1 MLCSEPHSVLQKL
14 SIQLA
19 GCVFRQTGA
28 DFVQQGHKEACV
40 RHAAVKH
47 QPGKEACGERCR
59 HLLAGLGI
67 ILCLVSF
74 SAAQT
79 DRSGLNGTVTDPS
92 GRVLTDVQVLAL
104 QNATGLRREA
114 ISSASGTYDI
124 PELPVGT
131 YTITFTHPGF
141 QTLRFDNVVQW
152 LGETLTLNATL
163 QVAGTKEQVDVSAT
177 VQPLEQTSST
187 VGIDVEHKQI
197 EELPL
202 NGRNWATLT
211 VLAPAAVDTGGSNQ
225 RSIRFAGR
233 GRDDNNF
240 TYDGIDATNI
250 INQAQQPYVR
260 LAIPLDTIQEF
271 RVEPVLATAETG
283 GTGGGQLILSS
294 PSGTNQF
301 HGDAFEF
308 FRNNVFDAREPI
320 DALNPT
326 QPPFHMNQF
335 GAALGGPIAS
345 NKTFFFAAYEGYR
358 QILGQTLPGFVPS
371 AAFRAQVL
379 AESPALA
386 PILNAYPQGQTLVTP
401 DIAKFVGEGRQV
413 VNEDSGMFRLD
424 HRFSEKTTSF
434 ARLSIDQAVSN
445 APLGSSSQY
454 LTDQTQLTSSPVNAT
469 LEVLHVFSPTLL
481 NEVKFGFNRST
492 ADTTNRN
499 SSGLVYAISVP
510 GFTALNNNRV
520 SIGVGNSFSGIDNV
534 SWVNG
539 RHVIKA
545 GVEVRRI
552 QLNQGNTENGTISFA
567 SAAAFAADQVNTA
580 SLASNLPINGLR
592 KTQYFGYVQDEFKW
606 KSNFTLNLGAR
617 YSFFNVF
624 HEVQGRSNP
633 FDFAT
638 CGPQGFCGVGASFGQ
653 PNYWDID
660 PRVGFAWAPVK
671 LGGKTVIR
679 SGVGIYHEDGQ
690 LDDQN
695 LPNSNEVLRYSLSSK
710 TIPGLSYPI
719 DPFLADTTGIIS
731 PRAQDRR
738 RKDTYVSEW
747 GLSVQQALP
756 SEFVGTIAYVGSK
769 GTHLLTLSEIN
780 VVNPLTGAR
789 PYPEF
794 GQIDWRGTRNNSE
807 YEALSVAVKRSFS
820 RGLLLSV
827 NYTWSHEIDD
837 GSNGSGDGDSL
848 TPQNVACQ
856 PCERAS
862 GAFDARHIVNANAV
876 YELPFGV
883 GKPYLTQP
891 GVVRDVFG
899 SWQLSTLVIAH
910 TGFPVNVTVD
920 RPSSAVPDGNTN
932 NQRPNLV
939 PGVPLYLPGGEF
951 NIAAFAVPAP
961 GTFGDA
967 PRNLLRGPGL
977 WQADV
982 ALGKH
987 IPLTERV
994 QLQFRAEAFNIFN
1007 RPQYAA
1013 PLSDIS
1019 NPVTFGQILSTVNT
1033 GPVGTGTP
1041 RQMQF
1046 MLKAQF

>member
-1 MLCSEPHSVLQKL
+1 MRQEAKPKHTLCGRTLPRQYAGF
-14 SIQLA
+14 LA
-19 GCVFRQTGA
+19 SLC
-28 DFVQQGHKEACV
+28 
-40 RHAAVKH
+40 
-47 QPGKEACGERCR
+47 
-59 HLLAGLGI
+59 I
-67 ILCLVSF
+67 ILGLVSF
-74 SAAQT
+74 SLAQT
-79 DRSGLNGTVTDPS
+79 DRSGLNGTVSDPS
-92 GRVLTDVQVLAL
+92 GRVLPGVQVVAV
-104 QNATGLRREA
+104 QNVTGLHREA
-114 ISSASGTYDI
+114 TTSPGGTYDI

-131 YTITFTHPGF
+131 YTVTFARPGF
-141 QTLRFDNVVQW
+141 QSLRFDAVVQW
-152 LGETLTLNATL
+152 LGETRTLNVTL
-163 QVAGTKEQVDVSAT
+163 QVAGTKERVDVSAT
-177 VQPLEQTSST
+177 VQPLDQTSST

-260 LAIPLDTIQEF
+260 LAVPLDTIQEF

-335 GAALGGPIAS
+335 GAALGGPIVS

-371 AAFRAQVL
+371 AALRAQAL

-386 PILNAYPQGQTLVTP
+386 PILNAYPQGQTLVAP
-401 DIAKFVGEGRQV
+401 DVAQFVGEGRQV

-434 ARLSIDQAVSN
+434 ARISIDHAVSN

-469 LEVLHVFSPTLL
+469 LELLHVFSPTLL

-492 ADTTNRN
+492 ADTTNLN

-510 GFTALNNNRV
+510 GFTTLNNNRV

-567 SAAAFAADQVNTA
+567 SAAAFAANQVNTA
-580 SLASNLPINGLR
+580 SLASTLPINGLR

-606 KSNFTLNLGAR
+606 KSNLTLNLGAR
-617 YSFFNVF
+617 YSFFNIF
-624 HEVQGRSNP
+624 HEVRGRSDP

-638 CGPQGFCGVGASFGQ
+638 CGPQGFCGFGASFGQ

-695 LPNSNEVLRYSLSSK
+695 LPDSNEVLRYSLSSR

-719 DPFLADTTGIIS
+719 NPFLADTTGIIS

-756 SEFVGTIAYVGSK
+756 SEFVGTISYIGSK
-769 GTHLLTLSEIN
+769 GTHLLTLSEVN
-780 VVNPLTGAR
+780 VVDPLTGTR

-794 GQIDWRGTRNNSE
+794 GQTDWRGTRNNSA

-862 GAFDARHIVNANAV
+862 GAFDARHVVNANAV

-883 GKPYLTQP
+883 GKPYLNQP

-899 SWQLSTLVIAH
+899 SWQVSTLVIAH

-920 RPSSAVPDGNTN
+920 RSSSAVPDGNTN
-932 NQRPNLV
+932 NQRPDLV

-977 WQADV
+977 WQADL

-987 IPLTERV
+987 IPVTERV

-1019 NPVTFGQILSTVNT
+1019 NAVTFGQILSTVNT

-1046 MLKAQF
+1046 MLRAQF